1 MMKRVYIC
9 APLGGNVDKNLQKVK
24 DYTRYALMCGTAPVV
39 PHFYALCLNDRNPKE
54 REIGMMAGL
63 SLLWFCDEMWIFGDE
78 ETEGMKS
85 EIQFCKSVNIVFP
98 VVDMI
103 LAILFFVKVGTSYFE
118 YRKHGQF
125 EFTAPAILSACL
137 IFTLTAPLYIWTIL

>member
-1 MMKRVYIC
+1 MTKKVYIC
-9 APLGGNVDKNLQKVK
+9 APLSGKIQENLKKAKQ
-24 DYTRYALMCGTAPVV
+24 YARYALLCGTAPVV

-85 EIQFCKSVNIVFP
+85 EIQFCKSLNIRTRKIKNSEIRKKIGGN
-98 VVDMI
+98 I
-103 LAILFFVKVGTSYFE
+103 L
-118 YRKHGQF
+118 
-125 EFTAPAILSACL
+125 
-137 IFTLTAPLYIWTIL
+137 